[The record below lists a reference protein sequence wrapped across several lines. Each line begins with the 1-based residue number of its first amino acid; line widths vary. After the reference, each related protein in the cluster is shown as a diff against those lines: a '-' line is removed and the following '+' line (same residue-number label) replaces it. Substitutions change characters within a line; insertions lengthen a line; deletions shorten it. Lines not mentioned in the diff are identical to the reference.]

1 MLVIFNCYIRLS
13 LIIVIVLPELL
24 VLACYISVFST
35 IFRDL
40 FKIDLFKQVISNFDP
55 NFFVVLVIVKTYN
68 EACVQHKK

>member
-40 FKIDLFKQVISNFDP
+40 FKIDLFKQVVSDFDP